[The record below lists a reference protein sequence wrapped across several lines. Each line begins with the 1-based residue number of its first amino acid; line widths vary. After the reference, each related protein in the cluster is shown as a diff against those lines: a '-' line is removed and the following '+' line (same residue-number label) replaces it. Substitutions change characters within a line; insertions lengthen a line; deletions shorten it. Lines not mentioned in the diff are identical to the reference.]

1 MQWRL
6 FKPTSYQIRWLDN
19 QAGDLLLA
27 AGVPVDSTKDGLFIL
42 AEDLPRVLTAL
53 NAEVVT
59 SHPSPFKR
67 IDEVVLTRSY
77 EKLGT
82 GKVSIAYDADQER
95 TAEADSLL
103 TVISGELLPVVNRDI
118 VVHLA
123 RGRVCNVVRDGRFH
137 IFVDAAI
144 AETQTTNIPE
154 TVFDIP
160 ISVKGGLFVKTVPV
174 AYKSSGQGIP
184 VIDRK
189 TGFVAAEL
197 SDDCLYVHFDILAL
211 QPQSMQLG
219 LFARILK
226 QVADQLRADE
236 IVRDVMSVIGLE
248 MAEANANAISAR
260 FAKTPPQRFARQT
273 LALIR
278 SVLAKQVKMPVVI
291 HMDAGAHGAIS
302 DAEFHVYLSGSPAK
316 TSGVK
321 VPVTVFGV
329 PVAGGHNAWS
339 LAAGSTPVKDGDFV
353 VAQLVGMNNLY
364 INFNPIN
371 DGVDG
376 IGDIKAEWEVLGRI
390 LQAAVKE
397 LDVDTIIREIVAEFN
412 DTVRLTK
419 QNDGPSPTRIEI
431 AVQGFSGRS
440 LAVLTALTE
449 QLLAPAVRMDV
460 MVSNGQGEHRQPV
473 DDGRFHVFF
482 NSSPIGERCAT
493 TPAALFGIKL
503 PSREAAFWP
512 SGAGIGIADG
522 TGFLVGELVG
532 NNFYIHTQLVQAGT
546 YDEAK
551 LVARVMLAALHEF
564 SVRAQVSYA
573 DTMVKAYREECLTRV
588 KARIDNATHN
598 PFDPNHVR
606 QSEAVLKDAVAV
618 TQRSERALQRLEI
631 NEQFGHEYDE
641 LLGIEK
647 VANVTVGG
655 GQILVDTKVL
665 YCRDP
670 RTGAVHEIGAFKI
683 QIPTEGG
690 RVRWFNQ
697 TRIVAI
703 GDRKMNA
710 PHVAADGHA
719 CEGTTKGEWPQF
731 IANRQ
736 FAYVVMKAIQFIE
749 SVNTEDVWGK
759 GINNWPVASAR

>member
-77 EKLGT
+77 GKIGT
-82 GKVSIAYDADQER
+82 GKVSIAYETDQEK

-103 TVISGELLPVVNRDI
+103 AVISGELLPVVNRDI

-154 TVFDIP
+154 TVFDVP
-160 ISVKGGLFVKTVPV
+160 IAVKGGFFVKTVPV
-174 AYKSSGQGIP
+174 AYRASGQGIP

-197 SDDCLYVHFDILAL
+197 SDDCLYIHFDILAL

-236 IVRDVMSVIGLE
+236 IVQDVMSVIGLE
-248 MAEANANAISAR
+248 TAEANANVISAR
-260 FAKTPPQRFARQT
+260 FANSPPQRFARQT

-291 HMDAGAHGAIS
+291 HLDAGAHKAIS
-302 DAEFHVYLSGSPAK
+302 DAEFHVYLPGSPAK

-321 VPVTVFGV
+321 VPATVFGV
-329 PVAGGHNAWS
+329 PINAANAWS
-339 LAAGSTPVKDGDFV
+339 LAPGSLPVKDGDFD

-371 DGVDG
+371 DSVDG

-390 LQAAVKE
+390 LQAALRE
-397 LDVDTIIREIVAEFN
+397 LDVDTIIREIVAESK
-412 DTVRLTK
+412 DKVRLTK
-419 QNDGPSPTRIEI
+419 QNDGPSPSRIEI
-431 AVQGFSGRS
+431 AVEGYSGRS

-449 QLLAPAVRMDV
+449 QLLAPVVRMDI

-493 TPAALFGIKL
+493 IPAALFGIKL

-512 SGAGIGIADG
+512 SGTGIGIADG

-546 YDEAK
+546 YDEAT

-564 SVRAQVSYA
+564 CARTQTDYA
-573 DTMVKAYREECLTRV
+573 DTIAEAYKEHCLTRV
-588 KARIDNATHN
+588 RARIDNATYN
-598 PFDPNHVR
+598 PFDPNHVK
-606 QSEAVLKDAVAV
+606 QSEAVLKDAVAL
-618 TQRSERALQRLEI
+618 TQRSERALQRLEL

-647 VANVTVGG
+647 VTNVTVGG

-670 RTGAVHEIGAFKI
+670 RTSAVHEIGAFKI

-690 RVRWFNQ
+690 RVRWLNQ

-719 CEGTTKGEWPQF
+719 CEGTTKEEWPQF